1 MNNFIKKLTVYV
13 TAVILVIVSLLGTV
27 GCSTENNESNSQ
39 NNKSVNLKS
48 GSYIEKKGYKNLS
61 EEEQGKKGNYEN
73 AQSRIAD
80 MQLVAENN
88 AFMLY
93 LDPEFAE
100 FAVIEKQSGETW
112 FSNPYDFSKDT
123 RAGGDAKAELQSLL
137 TLTYYDIK
145 ATEGTMNSYSD
156 CTLKDQYQIEKLDDG
171 FAMHMQIGRVEEKIL
186 APDAIEVSKF
196 EKLIFA

>member
-100 FAVIEKQSGETW
+100 FAV
-112 FSNPYDFSKDT
+112 
-123 RAGGDAKAELQSLL
+123 
-137 TLTYYDIK
+137 
-145 ATEGTMNSYSD
+145 
-156 CTLKDQYQIEKLDDG
+156 
-171 FAMHMQIGRVEEKIL
+171 
-186 APDAIEVSKF
+186 
-196 EKLIFA
+196 